1 MEVEAK
7 GDGRC
12 FLFFFP
18 EHSTLSPPPKPIP
31 KPQTTEFSDPS
42 IPHDHAAISVGHYLA
57 DTFMDHAR
65 SSPHKPASI
74 EQELADLIY
83 NTKPVFTAR
92 EIVMEA
98 SYDGPDIT
106 YFFDKQVAPHE
117 RDPEEGKGKQERM
130 TVS

>member
-1 MEVEAK
+1 
-7 GDGRC
+7 
-12 FLFFFP
+12 
-18 EHSTLSPPPKPIP
+18 
-31 KPQTTEFSDPS
+31 
-42 IPHDHAAISVGHYLA
+42 
-57 DTFMDHAR
+57 MDHAR
-65 SSPHKPASI
+65 ASPHKPASI

-106 YFFDKQVAPHE
+106 YFFDKQVAPHD
-117 RDPEEGKGKQERM
+117 RDPEEEGERGGEKQQERM